1 MSDMQEKLS
10 DRILSILPGTNC
22 NGLGGCGKATCREC
36 AEAIAGGESIA
47 LCPACS
53 QEQVDQI
60 AEATGRDPVPVQK
73 KVAFIACSGHA
84 TGIERHSICGS
95 CEAAKAYGFVR
106 GECKSGCLG
115 IGDCVDV
122 CTFDATEL
130 ADGVVSIDREKCT
143 GCGACAHA
151 STCIQNIIYM
161 VPADATN
168 FIPCSSTEEDEDVVR
183 KTCGYGCISC
193 GECERAC
200 PVGAVSIVNYHAVI
214 DYDKC
219 EGCEACAVKC
229 RKKII
234 IDEYHDITKL
244 KEKVA
249 FVACNGGFIAGEIY
263 ESKGYHSCAEA
274 VKSAD
279 PKDLG
284 LCTTGCTGLGD
295 CTEVCRYDAI
305 HVEYGT
311 AFVDV
316 EKCVGCKDCTFAC
329 PKGLISIVPYKGA
342 KMVPCSSVADYE
354 EKSDVCPVCCESCM
368 DCINNC
374 PNGAIYLED
383 RHAVVDLDLCE
394 NCNICQYVCFK
405 GVIAERAVPEY
416 NYLQRDALGIG
427 KESE

>member
-53 QEQVDQI
+53 QEQVDLI

-122 CTFDATEL
+122 CTFDAMEL

-263 ESKGYHSCAEA
+263 ESKGYHLS
-274 VKSAD
+274 
-279 PKDLG
+279 L
-284 LCTTGCTGLGD
+284 
-295 CTEVCRYDAI
+295 I
-305 HVEYGT
+305 H
-311 AFVDV
+311 
-316 EKCVGCKDCTFAC
+316 
-329 PKGLISIVPYKGA
+329 I
-342 KMVPCSSVADYE
+342 
-354 EKSDVCPVCCESCM
+354 
-368 DCINNC
+368 
-374 PNGAIYLED
+374 
-383 RHAVVDLDLCE
+383 
-394 NCNICQYVCFK
+394 
-405 GVIAERAVPEY
+405 
-416 NYLQRDALGIG
+416 
-427 KESE
+427 